1 MIMELWGVFVS
12 ILYVI
17 IVAAIIISV
26 IFYKHLPKPYKIL
39 AFLFVGDA
47 VFEIASLIFRNFS
60 EEGTNLF
67 ISPMSNLSVL
77 VILSLFYLKY
87 VLHSGKYRIVLVGLS
102 SLSVV
107 LVSRDVM
114 YALGGD
120 FQNLHFIS
128 LFYCSLII
136 AVFAITYFLQIAI
149 YPDVK
154 IVKNYVILSIV
165 FFLQALFGML
175 FAVAINFMINESLE
189 IVSYFWIAKLIIILT
204 TNVILML
211 MIWKLGRTRKRSQS
225 A

>member
-1 MIMELWGVFVS
+1 MMLELWEVFVG
-12 ILYVI
+12 ILYLI
-17 IVAAIIISV
+17 IFVAIIISV
-26 IFYKHLPKPYKIL
+26 IFFKHLPKPYKIL
-39 AFLFVGDA
+39 AFLFFSNA
-47 VFEIASLIFRNFS
+47 VFEIASLLFRNFS

-67 ISPMSNLSVL
+67 ISPISNLAVL

-87 VLHSGKYRIVLVGLS
+87 VLRSGKYRTVLIGLS

-107 LVSRDVM
+107 LVSRDVI

-120 FQNLHFIS
+120 FQNLHFVS

-136 AVFAITYFLQIAI
+136 AVFAIAYFLQIAI

-189 IVSYFWIAKLIIILT
+189 IVSYFWIARLIILLA

-211 MIWKLGRTRKRSQS
+211 MIWKIGRTRRHLQLD
-225 A
+225 